1 MKKLKLIFALGLM
14 MLSLGAQTAK
24 AAPTDDISDAKD
36 LLEMYLDMAPMAA
49 MVMSYSEQAE
59 LQQILEDAQAVYDN
73 PAATLDEVN
82 AEIAKLD
89 AIAVSHGQAIF
100 DLYHNITLTE
110 LDGLAMEDDSEECQK
125 IIADAK
131 AQVNALSWTYD
142 TEKSFVENTGSV
154 MAVLTII
161 EDTKAALKEERSAV
175 VYTVFDETTNT
186 LTYYFNNQYDA
197 TNKNHILY
205 DPNDDY
211 RLSKSTADA
220 IYTVVIDE
228 SMKKAKLKSMRNMFS
243 GGRSIVEGLPTIEC
257 YFANLE
263 SIIGIENLNTENVT
277 NMSQMF
283 KGCKSLQS
291 LDLSHFDTENVTKMR
306 QMFEGCKSLQS
317 LDLTHFDTRN
327 VEDMSAMF
335 NQCESLETIDL
346 TGFKTDN
353 LKDVTSMFQNCEHL
367 RTIYCEGDWS
377 QSSTLTSYESIF
389 FNCYYLGGERGT
401 TYDEEQA
408 IYYDEEEEK
417 WYEKYDITYARV
429 DGGEEAP
436 GFFTKK
442 FIPDPEVPEE
452 IAAAKQELEQW
463 MFAISMVYQLYDMT
477 GDADGFAEMEALLVD
492 ASEIDDKADATL
504 EEINAQ
510 IATLKEAA
518 NAHKAEI
525 VLYYQI
531 LGAEELDAL
540 LVEGD
545 SEECQK
551 IIADAKDA
559 LNAALVWNDEISYIE
574 NIDALAE
581 AFGLI
586 YDQAVLDLAAQR
598 GSEHATGIEKGE
610 WQEAKGESRKFFRNG
625 VLYIEHEGK
634 TYNILGAEAR

>member
-14 MLSLGAQTAK
+14 MLSLGAQTVK
-24 AAPTDDISDAKD
+24 AAPTDDISDAKE
-36 LLEMYLDMAPMAA
+36 LLEMYLSVAPMAA
-49 MVMSYSEQAE
+49 MVMSYSEQVE
-59 LQQILEDAQAVYDN
+59 LQQVLEDAQAVYDN

-110 LDGLAMEDDSEECQK
+110 LDGLAEEDDSEECQK

-142 TEKSFVENTGSV
+142 TEKSFVENTGS
-154 MAVLTII
+154 MLAVQTII
-161 EDTKAALKEERSAV
+161 EDTRAALNEERSAV

-197 TNKNHILY
+197 TNKNHELY
-205 DPNDDY
+205 DPKAEFRFIY
-211 RLSKSTADA
+211 VADA

-228 SMKKAKLKSMRNMFS
+228 SMKKAKLKSMKNMFS

-257 YFANLE
+257 YFANLV
-263 SIIGIENLNTENVT
+263 SIIGLENLNTENVT
-277 NMSQMF
+277 NMS
-283 KGCKSLQS
+283 
-291 LDLSHFDTENVTKMR
+291 N
-306 QMFEGCKSLQS
+306 MFEGCKSLES
-317 LDLTHFDTRN
+317 LDLSHFDTRN

-335 NQCESLETIDL
+335 NKCESLETIDL

-353 LKDVTSMFQNCEHL
+353 LKDVGMMFENCKHL

-377 QSSTLTSYESIF
+377 QSSTLTSYQSIF
-389 FNCYYLGGERGT
+389 LNCYYLGGERGT
-401 TYDEEQA
+401 TYDEEQ
-408 IYYDEEEEK
+408 YYDEEENER
-417 WYEKYDITYARV
+417 YDITYARV
-429 DGGEEAP
+429 DGGEDAP

-442 FIPDPEVPEE
+442 SIPDPEVPEE

-477 GDADGFAEMEALLVD
+477 GDADGYAEMEALLVD

-525 VLYYQI
+525 VLYYQL
-531 LGAEELDAL
+531 LGEEELDAL
-540 LVEGD
+540 LEEGD

-559 LNAALVWNDEISYIE
+559 LNAALVWNDEIGYIE

-581 AFGLI
+581 AFGAI

-598 GSEHATGIEKGE
+598 AGEHATAIETVESQKS
-610 WQEAKGESRKFFRNG
+610 AIESRKFFRNG
-625 VLYIEHEGK
+625 VLYIEHNGK
-634 TYNILGAEAR
+634 RYNVLGAEVK